1 MVACMFSIR
10 NSHPQIRNHGPI
22 HHSPIPTPHSP
33 LTNHQSR
40 IESDGMP
47 REDDTGMISR
57 INGPVVFAKGVRAVR
72 MRDQVKVGP
81 DRLIG
86 EIIGLD
92 GGEATIQVYEDT
104 VGLMPGMAVVSVHA
118 PLSVELGPGL
128 LGNVYDGIQRPL
140 DVLQTAAGDFIRK
153 GVQVHALDRKRKWPF
168 VPSAHEGDRLSER
181 ALLGAVQET
190 PLIEH
195 RVMVPPGISGDLVW
209 IAGEGAVSVDAPIA
223 KIRTEG
229 GTVDVHLLRKWPV
242 RKSRPMLRRL
252 PPNVPL
258 FTGQRVLD
266 FFFPLA
272 RGGAAAIPGGFG
284 TGKTI
289 TQHQLAK
296 WSDADIVLYI
306 GCGERGNEMTQVLEE
321 FPKLLDPRSNRPLME
336 RTILIAN
343 TSNMPVTA
351 REASIYTGITI
362 AEYYRD
368 MGYHVALMADSTSRW
383 AEALREMSGRLE
395 EMPAE
400 EGYPA
405 YLASRLAGFYERAGR
420 AIVAEDGREG
430 SVSIVGAVSPPG
442 GDFSE
447 PVTQHTRR
455 FIRTF
460 WGLDRELAGARHFP
474 SVNWNLSYSEYAQEV
489 RPWWE
494 AHFELPWAAL
504 RTEAIHILREEQRLG
519 HVVQL
524 VGPDALPDR
533 QRLYLEVARM
543 IKEAFLQ
550 QNAFDAIDAYCIP
563 EKQLRMMHVILHFYK
578 RAVEVLE
585 RGVPILTV
593 MDTPLV
599 ETLVRMKNTIPDD
612 ELERIDE
619 LLREIDVY
627 MEGL

>member
-1 MVACMFSIR
+1 
-10 NSHPQIRNHGPI
+10 
-22 HHSPIPTPHSP
+22 
-33 LTNHQSR
+33 
-40 IESDGMP
+40 MP
-47 REDDTGMISR
+47 KEENTGILSR
-57 INGPVVFAKGVRAVR
+57 INGPVVFARDVHTAS
-72 MRDQVKVGP
+72 MRDQVEVGP
-81 DRLIG
+81 DGLIG

-104 VGLMPGMAVVSVHA
+104 VGLMPGMAVVSTQA

-140 DVLQTAAGDFIRK
+140 DALRAAAGDFIRK
-153 GVQVHALDRKRKWPF
+153 GVRVQALDRERKWSF
-168 VPSAHEGDRLSER
+168 VPKAHEGDRLTER
-181 ALLGAVQET
+181 AILGTVQET

-195 RVMVPPGISGDLVW
+195 RVMAPPGISGNLLW
-209 IAGEGAVSVDAPIA
+209 IAEEGALTVEAPIA
-223 KIRTEG
+223 QIGTER
-229 GTVDVHLLRKWPV
+229 GTVAVSLLQKWPV
-242 RKSRPMLRRL
+242 RKSRPVLRRL

-306 GCGERGNEMTQVLEE
+306 GCGERGNEMTQVLKE
-321 FPKLLDPRSNRPLME
+321 FPKLLDPKSNRPLME

-343 TSNMPVTA
+343 TSNMPVSA

-420 AIVAEDGREG
+420 AVVAEDGREG

-460 WGLDRELAGARHFP
+460 WGLDKELAGARHFP
-474 SVNWNLSYSEYAQEV
+474 SVNWNLSYSEYAEEL

-494 AHFELPWAAL
+494 THSELPWAAL
-504 RTEAIHILREEQRLG
+504 RTEAIHILREEHRLA

-533 QRLYLEVARM
+533 QRLYLEIAQM

-550 QNAFDAIDAYCIP
+550 QNAFDPIDAYCIP
-563 EKQLRMMHVILHFYK
+563 EKQLRMMNIILHFYK
-578 RAVEVLE
+578 RAIEVLE

-599 ETLVRMKNTIPDD
+599 ESLVRMKNMIPDD
-612 ELERIDE
+612 ELERIDK
-619 LLREIDVY
+619 LLTEIDEY
-627 MEGL
+627 MDGI